1 MRKVTERAGRNLHFL
16 AFFVPLTSP
25 SHRSLAFSFEKDVDR
40 AWNKARE
47 GGGAKS
53 SEKGWNKEEMRKNG
67 QDRSGVWFGDYTRTW
82 TSTNQREK
90 ANPNRPPPAHP
101 SEKNNKNA
109 SVASVR
115 LRSNRSTEVPAH
127 PLSNRQKSRN
137 IARGGRACHW
147 CWHVAKTPPQGDR
160 VPLHP
165 SASRASQ
172 SLDRQNPTTT
182 YRRLPPPRTRLFRR
196 SCQQARFRRFRT
208 G

>member
-1 MRKVTERAGRNLHFL
+1 MDRTGQVFGLATIHVPGPAERQAQTKEKKQIQIAHL
-16 AFFVPLTSP
+16 PLT
-25 SHRSLAFSFEKDVDR
+25 HLK
-40 AWNKARE
+40 
-47 GGGAKS
+47 
-53 SEKGWNKEEMRKNG
+53 
-67 QDRSGVWFGDYTRTW
+67 
-82 TSTNQREK
+82 
-90 ANPNRPPPAHP
+90 
-101 SEKNNKNA
+101 KNNKNA